1 MNDNLDKTLEAWK
14 EQRSPKDVQF
24 ASEEKFAADFFEK
37 AAQLPS
43 KKIAKKTFWPI
54 VCKLAAC
61 LVVVLCISFILLKL
75 NGMKRT
81 ESRHDVS
88 IAKVP
93 QNELVKELKPQNE
106 EAEETVAETVA
117 SQSVMAKATSKARL
131 ADSDGG
137 LALKPSQPVS
147 LPVTAPMANA
157 PIVVNDD
164 AIALDGNGELRV
176 LKTKRIGNMAITGLD
191 GANVVN
197 DSYLVDYDYNKAK
210 EEIASNDFLTDDD
223 MANIAN
229 DSYNK
234 ANEYI
239 ANKVLESQALD
250 FSLTNTGGNIDI
262 MSLGTALTVGE
273 NAIAGNANVTT
284 NMEKAGYYQENIGDE
299 TAIKVDTADVA
310 DKVAADT
317 DIDVAGIVA
326 ADILDFRPYQSPID
340 IAGRDVADILGDTSY
355 ISEIKVNDEDTVALY
370 YDGKDLAV
378 KKKQVSTS
386 RKDLHVSTTSTSSN
400 DLAVRKKQVSAP
412 RKNLH
417 VSTTST
423 SSNDLA
429 VRKRHVSTP
438 SSSNTEEYKNVGE
451 KPFLTVSA
459 NPLSTFGA
467 DVDTA
472 GYGRMRL
479 MILRVHRLPPST
491 VVRMEELL
499 NYFHYDYPMPEKD
512 EMMRPHFEMQAAPWN
527 PSHQLLLVGV
537 QAKAIPVEEL
547 PQETRRIFVKGMTSS
562 MVTICRD
569 VKFQLE
575 FNPSKVFAYRQ
586 LGYELRKKASSEFRD
601 AAKDSSDVGMGQQV
615 TVLYELVPADASEE
629 VKKQAVPGWQPLE
642 YAKTEAIANDELLT
656 FRMRYKLP
664 QGDAPSVEKTTALT
678 NPPAAT
684 DNWNWAASVAE
695 TALKL
700 RRSSYAGDANYERAA
715 KRAQTAL
722 GDDADGQRAEFL
734 LLIHRI
740 QELDAK

>member
-14 EQRSPKDVQF
+14 EQRTPKDAQF
-24 ASEEKFAADFFEK
+24 ESEEKFAADFFEK

-43 KKIAKKTFWPI
+43 KKNAKKSFWPI

-93 QNELVKELKPQNE
+93 QNELVKEMKRQVE
-106 EAEETVAETVA
+106 EAEEVVAEAVA
-117 SQSVMAKATSKARL
+117 SKPVMAKATSKARL

-147 LPVTAPMANA
+147 LPVTVPMANA

-197 DSYLVDYDYNKAK
+197 DGYLVDNGYDKAK
-210 EEIASNDFLTDDD
+210 EEIAGHDFLTDDD
-223 MANIAN
+223 MADIAN

-250 FSLTNTGGNIDI
+250 FSLTNTGGNVDI

-355 ISEIKVNDEDTVALY
+355 ILEIKVNDEDTVALY

-378 KKKQVSTS
+378 KKKQVSTP

-400 DLAVRKKQVSAP
+400 DLAVRKRQ
-412 RKNLH
+412 
-417 VSTTST
+417 
-423 SSNDLA
+423 
-429 VRKRHVSTP
+429 VSTP
-438 SSSNTEEYKNVGE
+438 SSLNTEEYKNVGE

-499 NYFHYDYPMPEKD
+499 NSFHYDYPMPEKD

-547 PQETRRIFVKGMTSS
+547 PQETRRIFVKGTTSS

-575 FNPSKVFAYRQ
+575 FNPAKVFAYRQ
-586 LGYELRKKASSEFRD
+586 LGYELRKKASSEFHD
-601 AAKDSSDVGMGQQV
+601 AAKDSGDVGMGQQV
-615 TVLYELVPADASEE
+615 TVLYELVPADASED

-740 QELDAK
+740 QELDAKR

>member
-14 EQRSPKDVQF
+14 EQRTPKDAQF
-24 ASEEKFAADFFEK
+24 ESEEKFAADFFEK

-43 KKIAKKTFWPI
+43 KKNAKKSFWPI

-93 QNELVKELKPQNE
+93 QNELVKEMKQQVE
-106 EAEETVAETVA
+106 EAEEVVAEAVA
-117 SQSVMAKATSKARL
+117 SKPVMAKATSKARL

-147 LPVTAPMANA
+147 LPVTVPMANA

-197 DSYLVDYDYNKAK
+197 DGYLVDNGYDKAK
-210 EEIASNDFLTDDD
+210 EEIAGHDFLTDDD
-223 MANIAN
+223 MADIAN

-250 FSLTNTGGNIDI
+250 FSLTNTGGNVDI

-400 DLAVRKKQVSAP
+400 DLAVRKK
-412 RKNLH
+412 RL
-417 VSTTST
+417 
-423 SSNDLA
+423 
-429 VRKRHVSTP
+429 STP

-547 PQETRRIFVKGMTSS
+547 PQETRRIFVKGTTSS

-586 LGYELRKKASSEFRD
+586 LGYELRKKASSEFHD
-601 AAKDSSDVGMGQQV
+601 AAKDSGDVGMGQQV
-615 TVLYELVPADASEE
+615 TVLYELVPADASED

-642 YAKTEAIANDELLT
+642 YAKTEAIANDEWLT

>member
-14 EQRSPKDVQF
+14 EQCSPKDVQF

-43 KKIAKKTFWPI
+43 EKIAKKTFWPI

-93 QNELVKELKPQNE
+93 QNELVKEMMPQVE
-106 EAEETVAETVA
+106 EAEEVVAEAVA
-117 SQSVMAKATSKARL
+117 SKPVMAKATSKARL

-137 LALKPSQPVS
+137 LALKPSQLVS
-147 LPVTAPMANA
+147 LPVTVPMANA

-164 AIALDGNGELRV
+164 AIALDGNGERRV
-176 LKTKRIGNMAITGLD
+176 LKTTQIGNMAITGLD

-197 DSYLVDYDYNKAK
+197 DDYLVKYGYKKAK
-210 EEIASNDFLTDDD
+210 EEIAGNDFLTDDD

-239 ANKVLESQALD
+239 ANKVLESQAWD
-250 FSLTNTGGNIDI
+250 ISLTNTGGNVDI
-262 MSLGTALTVGE
+262 TSLGTALTVGK
-273 NAIAGNANVTT
+273 NAIASNANVTI
-284 NMEKAGYYQENIGDE
+284 NMEKAGYYRENIGDE
-299 TAIKVDTADVA
+299 TAIKLDTADVA
-310 DKVAADT
+310 D
-317 DIDVAGIVA
+317 
-326 ADILDFRPYQSPID
+326 
-340 IAGRDVADILGDTSY
+340 VADILRDTLH
-355 ISEIKVNDEDTVALY
+355 ISEINIYTDDTAVLYDDGNDLEVR
-370 YDGKDLAV
+370 KE
-378 KKKQVSTS
+378 QVSTP
-386 RKDLHVSTTSTSSN
+386 RKDLHI
-400 DLAVRKKQVSAP
+400 
-412 RKNLH
+412 
-417 VSTTST
+417 STTST

-429 VRKRHVSTP
+429 VRKRQVSTP

-459 NPLSTFGA
+459 NPLSTFSA

-472 GYGRMRL
+472 GYGMMRL
-479 MILRVHRLPPST
+479 IILRVHRLPPST

-547 PQETRRIFVKGMTSS
+547 PQETRRIFVKGTTSS

-575 FNPSKVFAYRQ
+575 FNPAKVFAYRQ
-586 LGYELRKKASSEFRD
+586 LGYELRKKASSEFHD
-601 AAKDSSDVGMGQQV
+601 AAKDSGDVGMGQQV

-642 YAKTEAIANDELLT
+642 YAKTEAIANDEWLT

-700 RRSSYAGDANYERAA
+700 RRSRYAGDANYERAA